1 MLLLLTL
8 QKIWCNWLLDQY
20 SCLFFLKIFS
30 RIFIFNLLTYLLFFL
45 TSHRLAMIFP
55 SLWGLF
61 YWTNSYRSAVI
72 FPYAFFSGLCIW
84 YLHSKGTAYSGLLLG
99 IFSLLLFFDVVYLY
113 HLMTYLQSMQQD
125 GPAWIGYIYA
135 FSIFVGV
142 VWLNDF
148 LYFILLEKAG
158 FQLLIMLV
166 IYLLLVRVPIHILCL
181 IMILHSA

>member
-1 MLLLLTL
+1 MVLFYFLNIGVKRFLKFIVYIGVAFSLLVYMSSDWYSPACRFWWGGFWKVLSSKNKIIFLMLLLLTL

-61 YWTNSYRSAVI
+61 YWTNSCRSAVI

-84 YLHSKGTAYSGLLLG
+84 YLHSKGTAYSGL
-99 IFSLLLFFDVVYLY
+99 
-113 HLMTYLQSMQQD
+113 
-125 GPAWIGYIYA
+125 
-135 FSIFVGV
+135 
-142 VWLNDF
+142 
-148 LYFILLEKAG
+148 
-158 FQLLIMLV
+158 
-166 IYLLLVRVPIHILCL
+166 
-181 IMILHSA
+181 